1 MSEAPEDW
9 LPELMKEY
17 GRLVFTTAY
26 RITGCAEDAEDVL
39 QEVFLKIAD
48 ASDNSATRSNS
59 IREWGAYLRTM
70 AARKAIDCLRQ
81 RRKNRREMTAFA
93 ETLQPFP
100 ATDSDRE
107 ASRHQQ
113 ASLLR
118 RALERLDPRDA
129 TVFSLRYLEDL
140 NYQEIAAQMNVS
152 VSQVGVILH
161 RARNRLREFV
171 KDIAVNQGE

>member
-1 MSEAPEDW
+1 MSEAPGDW
-9 LPELMKEY
+9 LPELMEEY
-17 GRLVFTTAY
+17 GRLVLTTAY

-39 QEVFLKIAD
+39 QEVFLKVSD
-48 ASDNSATRSNS
+48 AFDSREKRSNS

-93 ETLQPFP
+93 ETVQQFP

-113 ASLLR
+113 ALLLR
-118 RALERLDPRDA
+118 RALGRLDPRDA
-129 TVFSLRYLEDL
+129 AVFSLRYLEDL
-140 NYQEIAAQMNVS
+140 SYQEIAAQMNLS
-152 VSQVGVILH
+152 VSRVGVILH
-161 RARNRLREFV
+161 RARNRLREIV